1 VSTGDHVKNSFVV
14 RSSKLSVSETAAKLK
29 SLLETKNIKLFA
41 HIDHS
46 AAAKEN
52 GMELSEEQVLIFG
65 DPKVGTHLMQEEPA
79 IGFELPLRMLIW
91 SEDGTKVA
99 YREPLS
105 YLEEFN
111 IIRNREIIEKM
122 SILMDTLSKAI
133 AEVD

>member
-1 VSTGDHVKNSFVV
+1 MKTNLKI
-14 RSSKLSVSETAAKLK
+14 RSSKLSVSESAAKLK

-79 IGFELPLRMLIW
+79 IGLELPLRILIW
-91 SEDGTKVA
+91 NSDGTKVA
-99 YREPLS
+99 YKDPLA

-111 IIRNREIIEKM
+111 INRNRAIIEKM
-122 SILMDTLSKAI
+122 SVLMDTLSQAI
-133 AEVD
+133 TEVD

>member
-1 VSTGDHVKNSFVV
+1 MKNSFVV

-29 SLLETKNIKLFA
+29 SILETKSIKLFA

-52 GMELSEEQVLIFG
+52 GMELSDEQVLIFG

-79 IGFELPLRMLIW
+79 IGLELPLKMLIW